1 MSGYFDKLAARALG
15 EPARLAPPPRL
26 RFGEPAGLDRI
37 GPVPGEHTV
46 VTEVAAQRP
55 VGIEPRP
62 AAPLPVIDRVV
73 AGRFA
78 DAPAPP
84 TPPLVSTA
92 DPGPNRITERT
103 RTIEREIVVREPAA
117 DDERSRAE
125 PRATSVIESG
135 ERPWLAPAPVLAS
148 ESRSSV
154 AAPASNR
161 VLGAHEPQRAVAP
174 NDLRSPGELEE
185 PARVRP
191 LEVRPLAPD
200 PVAVAPVATAV
211 DADHGASAL
220 PPATIAIGRIELRAP
235 VEAVASPPRA
245 PERPRRP
252 PRKPA
257 LGLDE
262 YLEQRSRG

>member
-1 MSGYFDKLAARALG
+1 VSGYFDKLAARALG

-26 RFGEPAGLDRI
+26 RFGDPAGLDRI

-62 AAPLPVIDRVV
+62 PAPLPVIDGAL

-78 DAPAPP
+78 DALAPP
-84 TPPLVSTA
+84 TTPPVSTP

-103 RTIEREIVVREPAA
+103 RTVEREIVVREPAA

-125 PRATSVIESG
+125 PRARSVVEGG
-135 ERPWLAPAPVLAS
+135 ERPPTAPVLAS

-154 AAPASNR
+154 AAPASNG
-161 VLGAHEPQRAVAP
+161 VLGAREPERAVAR
-174 NDLRSPGELEE
+174 NDLRSRSELEE

-191 LEVRPLAPD
+191 LEARPVAPD
-200 PVAVAPVATAV
+200 PVAVAPAATAV

-220 PPATIAIGRIELRAP
+220 PVTIAIGRIELRAP
-235 VEAVASPPRA
+235 AEAVASPPPPA
-245 PERPRRP
+245 ERPRRP